1 MTDYVSE
8 LRRYVGTRP
17 LLLPGTSVV
26 LVDEAWRLLLL
37 DRADGAGWCL
47 PGGLMEPGES
57 FEETGRREV
66 REEIGVELGEL
77 ALLDVFSGPECYH
90 RFPHGDEIYNVTA
103 AYLARVRS
111 DVPLVIDPAESRG
124 ARFFDIDDVP
134 DGLIGPERPIVARYG
149 AHLRSRRP
157 ESDAAPSL

>member
-1 MTDYVSE
+1 MTDYARE
-8 LRRYVGTRP
+8 LRRLVGTRP

-26 LVDEAWRLLLL
+26 LVDEGWRLLLL
-37 DRADGAGWCL
+37 DRADGSGWCL

-66 REEIGVELGEL
+66 REEIGVEIGEL
-77 ALLDVFSGPECYH
+77 TLLDVFSGADYYY

-111 DVPLVIDPAESRG
+111 DVVLAVDPREARE

-134 DGLIGPERPIVARYG
+134 DDVLGPERPIIARYA
-149 AHLRSRRP
+149 AHLRSSRP
-157 ESDAAPSL
+157 AGE

>member
-8 LRRYVGTRP
+8 LRRLVGTRP

-26 LVDEAWRLLLL
+26 LVDEGWRLLLL

-66 REEIGVELGEL
+66 REETGVEIGEMT
-77 ALLDVFSGPECYH
+77 LLDVFSGAEYYY

-111 DVPLVIDPAESRG
+111 DIDLVLDPREARA
-124 ARFFDIDDVP
+124 ARFYDIDDVP
-134 DGLIGPERPIVARYG
+134 DEIIAPERPIIARYA
-149 AHLRSRRP
+149 AHLMSSR
-157 ESDAAPSL
+157 PSNAGD